1 MTNCIRFIAPEVI
14 IKDKEI
20 SPTPIKTQVPE
31 WFKKLDGT
39 KDLVKNC
46 MPFMDTLT
54 NGYALKLPADLEII
68 FNDEETNQTTL
79 RCPYMKNPV
88 FTQKH
93 GININDK
100 EAIHNRE
107 QLEGSP
113 ILNKNNNQTI
123 QKIVYPFTIITPPG
137 YSCLFLP
144 PMNNTDD
151 RFSIIPGIVETDK
164 YFFETNFPFVLNGD
178 KYTRMHTT
186 LKKGL
191 VFAQVIPFKRESW
204 KMKLEQFTKK
214 EMKEKDN
221 WFVKFLSKFKHKYK
235 NTAWSKKNFS

>member
-1 MTNCIRFIAPEVI
+1 MTNCIKFIAPEVI
-14 IKDKEI
+14 LNDKEI
-20 SPTPIKTQVPE
+20 TPTPIKTQVPE

-68 FNDEETNQTTL
+68 FNDKETGETSL
-79 RCPYMKNPV
+79 RCPYMNNPV

-100 EAIHNRE
+100 EAVHLRH

-151 RFSIIPGIVETDK
+151 RFSIIPGIVETDR
-164 YFFETNFPFVLNGD
+164 YLFETNFPFVLNGD
-178 KYTRMHTT
+178 KYNTMHTT

-204 KMKLEQFTKK
+204 KMKLEKFTKK
-214 EMKEKDN
+214 ELKEKDN

-235 NTAWSKKNFS
+235 NTAWLKKNFN

>member
-1 MTNCIRFIAPEVI
+1 MSNWIKFKAPEVI
-14 IKDKEI
+14 LNDKEI
-20 SPTPIKTQVPE
+20 TPTPIKTEVPE

-68 FNDEETNQTTL
+68 FNDKETGETSL
-79 RCPYMKNPV
+79 RCPYMHNPV

-100 EAIHNRE
+100 ESVHLRH

-178 KYTRMHTT
+178 KYNTMHTT